1 MLRLATLLI
10 LLCWPVLA
18 APPRPVLQKHTAPLD
33 RRPLMLRA
41 IQEEVERT
49 RAQLKLPDFDPPYF
63 AAFEVKETD
72 SHHVEARYGAIYQSD
87 RNRNR
92 RLRTEVRVGGYTFD
106 NVGTKAMEYEFSYDP
121 GYRVPRVAPLDD
133 DPIALRTSL
142 WLLADENYKSALK
155 AFLKRKSK
163 KVTEVDDGKNVAS
176 FSKETAAVYL
186 EPLTPFS
193 FDASHAERLA
203 RSASLVFERYPSIFD
218 SYATIDATR
227 LTRIMV
233 NSEGTRLVTTQTFY
247 LLSLFATARA
257 EDGMLLT
264 NQETVYVL
272 READL
277 PSDEAVL
284 QLAEKVA
291 VELDALR
298 RAPILDPY
306 TGPAILDGEATGVL
320 FHEVVGHRLEGERQL
335 DDNEGQ
341 TFKGQVGSRIIPEF
355 MSVLDDP
362 TLESLGGVRL
372 NGFYRFDDEGVPA
385 QKVTLIDHGILK
397 SFLMSRTPVEGFPH
411 SNGHGRAAAGE
422 KPRARMANTM
432 VLSERQVPFAR
443 LKEMLLEEVKR
454 QGKPYGLIIR
464 SIVGG
469 ETQTST
475 WGFQAYKGV
484 PQLTY
489 RVFPDGREEL
499 VRGVEIVGTPL
510 VSINKII
517 ATSDRVATFNG
528 FCGAESGYVPV
539 SASAPDVLVSE
550 LEIQRSA
557 KKSEKPPILPAPGR
571 GDSPR
576 PPPK

>member
-1 MLRLATLLI
+1 MPRLATLFL
-10 LLCWPVLA
+10 LLCWPAIA
-18 APPRPVLQKHTAPLD
+18 APPRPVPQKQTAPLD

-49 RAQLKLPDFDPPYF
+49 RALLKLPDFDPPYF
-63 AAFEVKETD
+63 AAFEIKETE
-72 SHHVEARYGAIYQSD
+72 SHHVEARYGAIFQSD

-92 RLRTEVRVGGYTFD
+92 RLRTEVRVGSYAFD
-106 NVGTKAMEYEFSYDP
+106 NVGTKSMEYDFSSAP
-121 GYRVPRVAPLDD
+121 GYMAPRAAPLDD
-133 DPIALRTSL
+133 DPLALRTSL

-163 KVTEVDDGKNVAS
+163 KVTEVDDGKNLAS
-176 FSKETAAVYL
+176 FSQETAAVYL
-186 EPLTPFS
+186 EPPVPFS

-203 RSASLVFERYPSIFD
+203 RSASLVFERHPEIFD
-218 SYATIDATR
+218 AYTTLDATK
-227 LTRIMV
+227 LTRYLV
-233 NSEGTRLVTTQTFY
+233 NSEGTRLLTSQTFY
-247 LLSLFATARA
+247 ALTLFGVTRA

-264 NQETVYVL
+264 NQRTLYVQ
-272 READL
+272 REGEL

-284 QLAEKVA
+284 KLAEMVA
-291 VELDALR
+291 LELEALR
-298 RAPILDPY
+298 RAPVLEPY

-335 DDNEGQ
+335 DDEEGR

-355 MSVLDDP
+355 MSVIDDP
-362 TLESLGGVRL
+362 TLEMLGGVRL
-372 NGFYRFDDEGVPA
+372 NGFYRYDDEGVPA
-385 QKVTLIDHGILK
+385 QKVTLIDRGVLK
-397 SFLMSRTPVEGFPH
+397 SFLMSRTPVEGFPR
-411 SNGHGRAAAGE
+411 SNGHGRSAAGE
-422 KPRARMANTM
+422 KPRARMANTI

-469 ETQTST
+469 ETHTST
-475 WGFQAYKGV
+475 WGFQAYKGL

-510 VSINKII
+510 VSINKIV
-517 ATSDRVATFNG
+517 ATSDATATFNG

-550 LEIQRSA
+550 LELQRSA